1 MVWLASALGIVLLF
15 NDVNAWTDFHI
26 LAPML
31 WLIPVYL
38 ICREKKLLPALALA
52 GSLALT
58 VFLCSF
64 GAGYINGVDI
74 LADGGQNAGVFV
86 PQI

>member
-1 MVWLASALGIVLLF
+1 MLAALTLLL
-15 NDVNAWTDFHI
+15 T
-26 LAPML
+26 
-31 WLIPVYL
+31 
-38 ICREKKLLPALALA
+38 LPALALA

-58 VFLCSF
+58 VFLCSS

-74 LADGGQNAGVFV
+74 LTDGGQNAGIFV